1 MDCRLNLI
9 GKVIQF
15 KALINT
21 GANRYIFL
29 NTKLVSVLYD
39 ALDIELQQLAKPK
52 GVKAFNG

>member
-1 MDCRLNLI
+1 MDCRLSSI

-21 GANRYIFL
+21 GTNRYTFL

-39 ALDIELQQLAKPK
+39 ALDIEL
-52 GVKAFNG
+52 

>member
-1 MDCRLNLI
+1 MDYRLSLI

-29 NTKLVSVLYD
+29 NTKLISVLYD
-39 ALDIELQQLAKPK
+39 ALDIEL
-52 GVKAFNG
+52 